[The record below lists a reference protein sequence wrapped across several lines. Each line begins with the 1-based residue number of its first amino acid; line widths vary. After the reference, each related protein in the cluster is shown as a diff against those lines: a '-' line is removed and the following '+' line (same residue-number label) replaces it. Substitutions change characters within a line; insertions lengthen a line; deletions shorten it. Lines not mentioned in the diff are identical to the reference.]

1 MAMAVIVS
9 RKAMEVG
16 DWIDVLDIIHR
27 TTPNNTSLNGILS
40 TSYNAVRPLLKYCFL
55 YCAWFLEEYKIKK
68 TMLVR
73 LWVAEGFVEA
83 QRGKFE
89 EAAEDCMK
97 ELLDRN
103 LIQVHVVVRQLA
115 LSIAEKEKFEQVLTY
130 ESSTFADKTLHLSIH
145 ESNINGVLPNHKL
158 KTRTLLNFGEDILP
172 FTLQTRIS
180 KLNFVR
186 DNVSHTSQSDL
197 SRLSSLI
204 VLDFDGV
211 QIERLPKQI
220 RKLIHLRYLGLRN
233 TGILKL
239 PKYLKYLPRLET
251 LDVRGSNLESFPK
264 EISVLQHLTHLL
276 VSRRRNSTEQAI
288 NEVPKLYKKLN
299 HDEYMQLNIHV
310 EGWKS
315 LQTLKRAT
323 VEGTVVKEL
332 SKLIKLKKLCVQ
344 VVSEGDGMQIM
355 ESIKN
360 MSDLETLSLVDKN
373 SQISLQSM
381 TCPPTGLGQLSV
393 DAVLGELPSW
403 LYSHRHLKTLYLG
416 SSALD
421 VDLLVALQSL
431 PNLARLTLSKAYSG
445 KRMGVGGL
453 NGLEN

>member
-1 MAMAVIVS
+1 
-9 RKAMEVG
+9 
-16 DWIDVLDIIHR
+16 
-27 TTPNNTSLNGILS
+27 
-40 TSYNAVRPLLKYCFL
+40 
-55 YCAWFLEEYKIKK
+55 
-68 TMLVR
+68 
-73 LWVAEGFVEA
+73 
-83 QRGKFE
+83 
-89 EAAEDCMK
+89 
-97 ELLDRN
+97 
-103 LIQVHVVVRQLA
+103 
-115 LSIAEKEKFEQVLTY
+115 
-130 ESSTFADKTLHLSIH
+130 
-145 ESNINGVLPNHKL
+145 
-158 KTRTLLNFGEDILP
+158 
-172 FTLQTRIS
+172 
-180 KLNFVR
+180 
-186 DNVSHTSQSDL
+186 
-197 SRLSSLI
+197 
-204 VLDFDGV
+204 
-211 QIERLPKQI
+211 
-220 RKLIHLRYLGLRN
+220 
-233 TGILKL
+233 
-239 PKYLKYLPRLET
+239 
-251 LDVRGSNLESFPK
+251 
-264 EISVLQHLTHLL
+264 
-276 VSRRRNSTEQAI
+276 
-288 NEVPKLYKKLN
+288 
-299 HDEYMQLNIHV
+299 MQLNIHV